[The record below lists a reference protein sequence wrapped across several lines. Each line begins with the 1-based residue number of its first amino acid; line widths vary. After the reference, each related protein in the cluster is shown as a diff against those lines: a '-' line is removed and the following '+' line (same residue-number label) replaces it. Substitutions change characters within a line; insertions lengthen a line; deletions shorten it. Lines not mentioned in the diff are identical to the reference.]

1 MPSFLRLL
9 ADALLARVRRVL
21 RPFTRWRSGRL
32 TDSDFRRIVDALP
45 LGVTV
50 KDAEGRILFSNAAD
64 AALHGYS
71 PQELL
76 GRPAQTL
83 GATAGRMSLSGTEGR
98 PFGAWQRGSL
108 NARKG
113 GGSFPVHLRSSLVR
127 DRSGGVL
134 GIVTTCEDLGELTS
148 AGERAAL
155 EDALTG
161 LASRTLF
168 LELVARGIQRLRRH
182 PDTRFAVLYVNFRRF
197 HLINDSLG
205 HELADRL
212 LAAAA
217 RQLKESIR
225 PTDVAARIA
234 GDEFAVLLDGLS
246 ELTDATRVAAR
257 MVAKFEQPLNTDGR
271 DVYLTPTV
279 GISVSQAGVDDPQQY
294 LKDAS
299 LALHRARASEQPFE
313 IFDPV
318 VHRRAVQ
325 RVQLETDLRRAIRQ
339 EELRPFYQPI
349 VDLRTGGVVA
359 LEALA
364 RWEHPERGL
373 TLPADFIPVAEETGL
388 VIPIGS
394 WMLRAACAQ
403 LATWLQR
410 FPHHPALT
418 VNVNLSVRHLRQ
430 PTIVEQVT
438 QTLAETGLPAAHLK
452 VEVTESML
460 MEDADAQV
468 EVLRRLRAAGVG
480 AVIDDFGT
488 GYSSLSYLQRFPID
502 ALKIDRSFL
511 AHGGGGESW
520 DIVRMIIA
528 LAQDK
533 RAQVVA
539 EGVETEEQA
548 RRLREMGCDRA
559 QGYLYSRPLPPDAI
573 EGVLAG

>member
-1 MPSFLRLL
+1 M
-9 ADALLARVRRVL
+9 V
-21 RPFTRWRSGRL
+21 
-32 TDSDFRRIVDALP
+32 
-45 LGVTV
+45 
-50 KDAEGRILFSNAAD
+50 
-64 AALHGYS
+64 
-71 PQELL
+71 
-76 GRPAQTL
+76 GRPARIL
-83 GATAGRMSLSGTEGR
+83 GAAAGRVTLTGAEGQ
-98 PFGAWQRGSL
+98 PFDAWQRGSL
-108 NARKG
+108 NVRKDG
-113 GGSFPVHLRSSLVR
+113 GTFPVHLRSNPVR
-127 DRSGGVL
+127 DRSGRAL
-134 GIVTTCEDLGELTS
+134 GIVTTCEDLGELTL

-161 LASRTLF
+161 LASRTLV
-168 LELVARGIQRLRRH
+168 LELVARAIKRLQRH
-182 PDTRFAVLYVNFRRF
+182 AETRFAVLYVNFSRF
-197 HLINDSLG
+197 RLINDSLG
-205 HELADRL
+205 HEIADRL

-246 ELTDATRVAAR
+246 ELTDVTRVAAR

-271 DVYLTPTV
+271 DVYLTPSV
-279 GISVSQAGVDDPQQY
+279 GISVSQAGVNDPQQY
-294 LKDAS
+294 LKDAT
-299 LALHRARASEQPFE
+299 LALQRARASEQPFE

-325 RVQLETDLRRAIRQ
+325 RVQLETDLRRAIQQQ
-339 EELRPFYQPI
+339 ELHPFYQPI
-349 VDLRTGGVVA
+349 VDLRTGGVVGF
-359 LEALA
+359 EALA

-394 WMLRAACAQ
+394 WILRAACAQ
-403 LATWLQR
+403 LAIWLRR
-410 FPHHPALT
+410 FPHHPDLT
-418 VNVNLSVRHLRQ
+418 MNVNLSVRHLRQ

-460 MEDADAQV
+460 MEDAETQV
-468 EVLRRLRAAGVG
+468 DVLRRLRAAGVG

-511 AHGGGGESW
+511 AQGGGGESW

-533 RAQVVA
+533 RAQVLA
-539 EGVETEEQA
+539 EGVETDEQA
-548 RRLREMGCDRA
+548 RRLRELGCDRA
-559 QGYLYSRPLPPDAI
+559 QGYLYGRPLPPDVI

>member
-1 MPSFLRLL
+1 MRRPGRL
-9 ADALLARVRRVL
+9 ADA
-21 RPFTRWRSGRL
+21 
-32 TDSDFRRIVDALP
+32 DFRHIVDALP

-50 KDAEGRILFSNAAD
+50 KDADGRILFSNPAD

-71 PQELL
+71 PEELL
-76 GRPAQTL
+76 DQPARTL
-83 GATAGRMSLSGTEGR
+83 GATAGRMTLNGVEGR
-98 PFGAWQRGSL
+98 LLDAWQRGSL

-113 GGSFPVHLRSSLVR
+113 GGTFPVYLRSSPVR
-127 DRSGGVL
+127 DRSGAVL
-134 GIVTTCEDLGELTS
+134 GIVTTCEDVGELTS
-148 AGERAAL
+148 AAERAAL
-155 EDALTG
+155 EDGLTG

-168 LELVARGIQRLRRH
+168 LELVARSIRRLGRH
-182 PDTRFAVLYVNFRRF
+182 PETRFAVMYVNFRRF
-197 HLINDSLG
+197 RLINDSLG

-212 LAAAA
+212 LVAAAKE
-217 RQLKESIR
+217 LKESIR

-234 GDEFAVLLDGLS
+234 GDEFAVLLDGLGD
-246 ELTDATRVAAR
+246 LTDATRVAAR
-257 MVAKFEQPLNTDGR
+257 IVARFEQPLNAEGR

-279 GISVSQAGVDDPQQY
+279 GISVSQAAVDDAQQY

-299 LALHRARASEQPFE
+299 LALHRARAAERPFE

-339 EELRPFYQPI
+339 EELRAAYQPI
-349 VDLRTGGVVA
+349 VDLRTGGVVGF
-359 LEALA
+359 EALV
-364 RWEHPERGL
+364 RWEQPGGSL
-373 TLPADFIPVAEETGL
+373 ISPGDFIPAAEETGL

-403 LATWLQR
+403 LVTWLQR
-410 FPHHPALT
+410 FPHHPGLT

-430 PTIVEQVT
+430 PNIVEQVT

-452 VEVTESML
+452 LEVTESML
-460 MEDADAQV
+460 MEDADMQV
-468 EVLRRLRAAGVG
+468 DVLRRLRAAGVG
-480 AVIDDFGT
+480 TVIDDFGT
-488 GYSSLSYLQRFPID
+488 GYSSLSYLQRFPVD

-511 AHGGGGESW
+511 AQGAGGESW

-533 RAQVVA
+533 PALVVA

-548 RRLREMGCDRA
+548 RRLRELGCDRA
-559 QGYLYSRPLPPDAI
+559 QGYLYGRPLQPDLI
-573 EGVLAG
+573 EGILAG